1 MKKEQI
7 REFIKYYINTYE
19 VHSFNR
25 NKAGQIIVS
34 NGACSLNLEI
44 FLEDVIEEFIE
55 FKSDITTMKPKI
67 TKQNLAQLN
76 KMNKGAFIEV
86 RTSLFERF
94 YDYIGN
100 ILSGGKSFAP
110 AELKGFR

>member
-1 MKKEQI
+1 
-7 REFIKYYINTYE
+7 
-19 VHSFNR
+19 
-25 NKAGQIIVS
+25 
-34 NGACSLNLEI
+34 
-44 FLEDVIEEFIE
+44 
-55 FKSDITTMKPKI
+55 MKPKI
-67 TKQNLAQLN
+67 TKQDLAQLN

-110 AELKGFR
+110 DELKGVR